1 MRGSAFD
8 PGNAPPPI
16 PQVGERTFRFE
27 FSDATHHTACAVEFA
42 REGVVV
48 RHFYNASLVST
59 RYIPWEQID
68 RLPSLPPVARGTR

>member
-8 PGNAPPPI
+8 GRNAPPVI

-27 FSDATHHTACAVEFA
+27 FNDATHHTACAVEFA

-48 RHFYNASLVST
+48 RHFYNGSTVSI
-59 RYIPWEQID
+59 RHIPREQID

>member
-8 PGNAPPPI
+8 ARNAPPTI

-59 RYIPWEQID
+59 RYIPWQQID
-68 RLPSLPPVARGTR
+68 SLPSLPPVARWMR